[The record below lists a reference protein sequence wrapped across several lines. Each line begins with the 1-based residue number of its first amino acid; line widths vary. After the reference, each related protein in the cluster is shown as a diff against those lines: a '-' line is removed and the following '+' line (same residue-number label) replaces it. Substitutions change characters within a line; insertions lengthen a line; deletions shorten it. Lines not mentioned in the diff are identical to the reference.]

1 MERTILTVAAA
12 AFSASV
18 ALGQFNYQYDDG
30 TGGNAG
36 PGAVGTPGLFVWGNV
51 FEVQEGASE
60 ITTIR
65 IAVGRVSANA
75 TLTALLFEDPNDD
88 GNPDDG
94 VLLTAVDFTPAAT
107 QSNTFTDVEITPTL
121 VVGRFFVACTTAVDG
136 TSNTYAART
145 DFQTGPAFGVNTFFY
160 WGPSLN
166 PYTLTG
172 WSNRAQ
178 YTGVATAMVRAVGR
192 VPAQPCAADI
202 GVTGGT
208 PGSDGVLDNNDFVV
222 FIDRFFAH
230 TPSAD
235 VGSTGGAPG
244 ADGAWDNN
252 DFIVFIDQFFAG
264 CGA

>member
-1 MERTILTVAAA
+1 MKREITTVAATALCASA
-12 AFSASV
+12 AM
-18 ALGQFNYQYDDG
+18 GQFTYQYDDG

-36 PGAVGTPGLFVWGNV
+36 PGPVGTPGMYVWGNN
-51 FEVQEGASE
+51 FNVQNDASE
-60 ITTIR
+60 IVTIQ
-65 IAVGRVSANA
+65 IAVGRIPAGA

-94 VLLTAVDFTPAAT
+94 VLLTAVTFTPTAT
-107 QSNTFTDVEITPTL
+107 QSNTFTDVPITPTR
-121 VVGRFFVACTTAVDG
+121 VVGRFYVACSGAVDG
-136 TSNTYAART
+136 TSATYLART
-145 DFQTGPAFGVNTFFY
+145 DFQTGQANGTNTFFY
-160 WGPSLN
+160 WGPNLN

-192 VPAQPCAADI
+192 VPAPPCPADI
-202 GVTGGT
+202 GMTGGT
-208 PGSDGVLDNNDFVV
+208 PGSDGLLDNNDFVV
-222 FIDRFFAH
+222 YIDRFFAH
-230 TPSAD
+230 DASAD

-264 CGA
+264 CWG